1 MKAWYIINIYSK
13 QRVLLVFSFGS
24 ANNEKAAVIDDGI
37 FYGANVDKIFN
48 KEQWDEKISEAKKDG
63 KMVIVNFSSAWCDP
77 CRVIAPFF
85 AELSAKYPSFI
96 FLAIDVDQLSD
107 FSASWDIQAT
117 PTFFFLKDGQT
128 LDKLVGSENMEL
140 EKKLI
145 EFVNGSIN
153 RERSLESD
161 LH

>member
-1 MKAWYIINIYSK
+1 MKAWYIRNIYSK

-63 KMVIVNFSSAWCDP
+63 KMVIANFSSAWCDP
-77 CRVIAPFF
+77 CQVIAPFF

-96 FLAIDVDQLSD
+96 FLAIDVDQLSE

-117 PTFFFLKDGQT
+117 PTFFFLEDGQK

-153 RERSLESD
+153 HERSLESD